1 MHEIFF
7 LKNRVAFCL
16 NHCKSC
22 SPLVV
27 ALYFRNT
34 RFFHPSLSFFFISP
48 RVTVQAETCGSTS
61 LFACGGGNVLKN
73 RERLFTYYNK
83 NPKESL
89 RAEKQRKEDTE
100 EERTRD
106 HEFLEMKVEV
116 IPHL

>member
-1 MHEIFF
+1 
-7 LKNRVAFCL
+7 
-16 NHCKSC
+16 
-22 SPLVV
+22 
-27 ALYFRNT
+27 
-34 RFFHPSLSFFFISP
+34 
-48 RVTVQAETCGSTS
+48 